1 MAKQYYNPEPF
12 KSAGRPYA
20 MAVKSGRLIFLAGQL
35 GVAFVD
41 GARTVVAPGDAARQ
55 VERIFINMRTVLAD
69 AGADLGDI
77 CWLQF
82 FVTDMNDRLVMDDV
96 RRRFFG
102 DADQPAATLVEVSRL
117 ALPGAVVEV
126 NAIAVVEEGAP
137 AR

>member
-1 MAKQYYNPEPF
+1 MAKRHHNPEPF

-20 MAVKSGRLIFLAGQL
+20 MAVEAGKLIFLAGQL
-35 GVAFVD
+35 GIEFVD
-41 GARTVVAPGDAARQ
+41 GERKVVAPGDAARQ
-55 VERIFINMRTVLAD
+55 VERIFLNMRAVLAE
-69 AGADLGDI
+69 AKADLSDI

-82 FVTDMNDRLVMDDV
+82 FVTDMDDRLIMDAV

-126 NAIAVVEEGAP
+126 NAIAVIDD
-137 AR
+137 R